1 MARSK
6 NTADEFHTYLCYS
19 LVADILE
26 KVEHHLHE
34 VKAIRILNNHHWTGG
49 KRLRP
54 IVFLLSNLSMREAN
68 ARCLENH
75 DRETLFASSV
85 ELLHEASLI
94 HDDIVDKSDVRRGQP
109 TMQMT
114 HGEGLSL
121 LIGDYLIFQG
131 LKLILDAA
139 ESHEDIK
146 LAKELANTGLSIAHG
161 EAEQLNRYLNQ
172 DSVDI
177 RMSMENYFGIIA
189 KKTAAF
195 FAGCA
200 EAGAALGGADVE
212 VRKNY
217 REFGMNLGLL
227 FQMMDD
233 MMDVYGDV
241 SLAQKS
247 LKNNI
252 GEGTVTLPMIH
263 AWKLYPNHEELN
275 KLGTRQAIHPDS
287 ARTIYQLLAD
297 ENVLTA
303 CKETIQEY
311 IDKVVSC
318 LAIMPRNIYTMGL
331 ADLFDYIKLCPWG
344 GMKW

>member
-1 MARSK
+1 MESSK
-6 NTADEFHTYLCYS
+6 NSANDFQTRLCHS
-19 LVADILE
+19 LVSDILE
-26 KVEHHLHE
+26 QVEHRLRE
-34 VKAIRILNNHHWTGG
+34 VKAIQILNNHSWANG

-54 IVFLLSNLSMREAN
+54 IVFLLSNLSMRAAN
-68 ARCLENH
+68 IRSLDTH
-75 DRETLFASSV
+75 DRETLFASSI

-94 HDDIVDKSDVRRGQP
+94 HDDIVDKSDVRRGMP

-139 ESHEDIK
+139 ETNEDII
-146 LAKELANTGLSIAHG
+146 LARELANTGLSIAHG

-172 DSVDI
+172 DSADI
-177 RMSMENYFGIIA
+177 RMSIENYFGIIA

-200 EAGAALGGADVE
+200 EAGAALGGADVAI
-212 VRKNY
+212 RNNY

-233 MMDVYGDV
+233 MMDIFGDE

-252 GEGTVTLPMIH
+252 SEGTVTLPMIH
-263 AWKLYPNHEELN
+263 AWKLHPNHPEL
-275 KLGTRQAIHPDS
+275 KKIGSKQTIHPES
-287 ARTIYQLLAD
+287 ARTIYNLLA
-297 ENVLTA
+297 EKTVLSA

-318 LAIMPRNIYTMGL
+318 LSIMPKNIYTLGL
-331 ADLFDYIKLCPWG
+331 ADVFDYIKLCPWG